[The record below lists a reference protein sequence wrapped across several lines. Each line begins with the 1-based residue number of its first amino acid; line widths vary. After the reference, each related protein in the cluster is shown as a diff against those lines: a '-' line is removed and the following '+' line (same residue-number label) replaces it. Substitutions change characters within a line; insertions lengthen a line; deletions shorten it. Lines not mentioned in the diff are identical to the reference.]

1 MQVRPATLKDMPSLL
16 AMARQFILEAP
27 NYSGRELNENAL
39 EANLAAV
46 IQGQGAIFVTEH
58 KDALTGGIVCLTTKD
73 WFNNQIIAFE
83 QVFYVVPE
91 YRSTQSALLLIDSFV
106 SWAKHMNAGRV
117 QCGTTTGINTDGCV
131 RLYKHFG
138 FNEYGILL
146 DLEL

>member
-27 NYSGRELNENAL
+27 NYSGRELDENAL
-39 EANLAAV
+39 EANLTAV

-73 WFNNQIIAFE
+73 WFNNHIIAFE

-106 SWAKHMNAGRV
+106 SWSKHMNAKRV
-117 QCGTTTGINTDGCV
+117 QCGTTTGISTDGCV
-131 RLYKHFG
+131 RLYRHFG
-138 FNEYGILL
+138 FTEYGILM

>member
-1 MQVRPATLKDMPSLL
+1 MQVRPATPKDMPSLL

-27 NYSGRELNENAL
+27 NYSGRELDEDAL
-39 EANLAAV
+39 EENLTAV

-58 KDALTGGIVCLTTKD
+58 KDVLTGGIVCLTTKD

-91 YRSTQSALLLIDSFV
+91 YRATRAALLLVDTFIT
-106 SWAKHMNAGRV
+106 WAKHMNAKRV

-131 RLYKHFG
+131 RLYNHFG
-138 FNEYGILL
+138 FTEYGILL

>member
-27 NYSGRELNENAL
+27 NYSSRELNENAL
-39 EANLAAV
+39 EANLTAV

-58 KDALTGGIVCLTTKD
+58 KDVLTGGIVCLTTKD

-106 SWAKHMNAGRV
+106 SWSKHMNAKRV
-117 QCGTTTGINTDGCV
+117 QCGTTTGISTNGCV
-131 RLYKHFG
+131 RLYRHFG
-138 FNEYGILL
+138 FTEYGILM

>member
-39 EANLAAV
+39 EANLTAV

-91 YRSTQSALLLIDSFV
+91 YRSTQSALLLIDGFV
-106 SWAKHMNAGRV
+106 SWSKHMNAKRV
-117 QCGTTTGINTDGCV
+117 QCGTTTGISTDGCV
-131 RLYKHFG
+131 RLYRHFG
-138 FNEYGILL
+138 FTEYGILM

>member
-39 EANLAAV
+39 EANLTAV

-58 KDALTGGIVCLTTKD
+58 KDVLTGGIVCLTTKD

-83 QVFYVVPE
+83 QVFYIVPE

>member
-83 QVFYVVPE
+83 QVFYIVPE

-106 SWAKHMNAGRV
+106 SWSKHMNAKRV

-138 FNEYGILL
+138 FTEYGILM

>member
-27 NYSGRELNENAL
+27 NYSGRELDENAL
-39 EANLAAV
+39 EENLTAV

-58 KDALTGGIVCLTTKD
+58 KDVLTGGIVCLTTKD

-106 SWAKHMNAGRV
+106 GWSKHMNAKRV
-117 QCGTTTGINTDGCV
+117 QCGTTTGISTDGCV
-131 RLYKHFG
+131 RLYRHFG
-138 FNEYGILL
+138 FAEYGILM

>member
-39 EANLAAV
+39 EANLTAV

-58 KDALTGGIVCLTTKD
+58 KDVLTGGIVCLTTKD

-106 SWAKHMNAGRV
+106 GWSKHMNAKRV
-117 QCGTTTGINTDGCV
+117 QCGTTTGISTDGCV
-131 RLYKHFG
+131 RLYRHFG
-138 FNEYGILL
+138 FTEYGILM

>member
-27 NYSGRELNENAL
+27 NYSGRELDENAL
-39 EANLAAV
+39 EENLTAV
-46 IQGQGAIFVTEH
+46 IQEQGAIFVTEH
-58 KDALTGGIVCLTTKD
+58 KDVLTGGIVCLTTKD

-106 SWAKHMNAGRV
+106 SWSKHMNAKRV
-117 QCGTTTGINTDGCV
+117 QCGTTTGISTNGCV
-131 RLYKHFG
+131 RLYRHFG
-138 FNEYGILL
+138 FTEYGILM

>member
-39 EANLAAV
+39 EANLTAV

-106 SWAKHMNAGRV
+106 GWSKHMNAKRV
-117 QCGTTTGINTDGCV
+117 QCGTTTGISTNGCV
-131 RLYKHFG
+131 RLYRHFG
-138 FNEYGILL
+138 FTEYGILM

>member
-39 EANLAAV
+39 EANLTAV

-58 KDALTGGIVCLTTKD
+58 KDVLTGGIVCLTTKD

-91 YRSTQSALLLIDSFV
+91 YRSTQSALLLIDSLV
-106 SWAKHMNAGRV
+106 SWSKHMNAGRV

>member
-83 QVFYVVPE
+83 QVFYVAPE

-106 SWAKHMNAGRV
+106 SWAKHMNAKRV
-117 QCGTTTGINTDGCV
+117 QCGTTTGISTDGCV
-131 RLYKHFG
+131 RLYRHFG
-138 FNEYGILL
+138 FTEYGILM

>member
-27 NYSGRELNENAL
+27 NYSGRELDENAL
-39 EANLAAV
+39 EANLTAV

-58 KDALTGGIVCLTTKD
+58 KDVLTGGIVCLTTKD

-83 QVFYVVPE
+83 QVFYIVPE

-106 SWAKHMNAGRV
+106 SWSKHMNAKRV
-117 QCGTTTGINTDGCV
+117 QCGTTTGISTNGCV
-131 RLYKHFG
+131 RLYRHFG
-138 FNEYGILL
+138 FTEYGILM